1 MVTGKRLFGVGNN
14 KRAWGQGESEGM
26 AAVSLRGLVKR
37 YGAVTAVAGIDL
49 EIAEGEF
56 IVLLGPSGCGKTTTL
71 RCIAGLEDVSEG
83 EIRMGDQLVSAAGF
97 SVPPEKRDIG
107 MVFQSYA
114 IWPHMSVAE
123 NVAFGLKMKGLSG
136 GVIAERV
143 KQALDLVGLSQFGDR
158 GASQLSGG
166 QQQRVALA
174 RAMILEPKVLLFDE
188 PLSNLDAKLRER
200 MRFELRQLQKRLGVT
215 SIYVTHDQQ
224 EAMIVGDR
232 VILMNQGRIDQV
244 GSPVDIYRRPASRF
258 GAEFIGLA
266 NISPGKV
273 TADGP
278 VKIAAEGGLE
288 LISDATGFRAGE
300 EVDWLCRPEDVHIS
314 TTAISGTNVFPA
326 KIVANYFLGNI
337 GDVFLKVG
345 NLNLRSQ
352 LSPPKPLQ
360 DGQDVWVEMPPSSIT
375 LIRR

>member
-174 RAMILEPKVLLFDE
+174 RALVAEPDVILFDE
-188 PLSNLDAKLRER
+188 PLSNLDAQLRES
-200 MRFELRQLQKRLGVT
+200 MRGLLADLHRELRIT
-215 SIYVTHDQQ
+215 SVYVTHDQA
-224 EAMIVGDR
+224 EAMVLSDR
-232 VILMNQGRIDQV
+232 VHVMDKGRLIQA
-244 GSPVDIYRRPASRF
+244 GTPVEIYERPASLF
-258 GAEFIGLA
+258 VASFIGQANSLKAVSVDRATSRVTLA
-266 NISPGKV
+266 GGSVIEVGYLPTEIRENAVIIRPHQI
-273 TADGP
+273 TF
-278 VKIAAEGGLE
+278 AAESDTANVLQGVVRTAYYLGDRARFEIRTPAADLIVE
-288 LISDATGFRAGE
+288 LLP
-300 EVDWLCRPEDVHIS
+300 EVARPTVGD
-314 TTAISGTNVFPA
+314 NVRLRLPA
-326 KIVANYFLGNI
+326 LHCMVL
-337 GDVFLKVG
+337 
-345 NLNLRSQ
+345 
-352 LSPPKPLQ
+352 
-360 DGQDVWVEMPPSSIT
+360 
-375 LIRR
+375 